1 LRKFLI
7 GGLAAIASVALV
19 TGAVAQSPDVQITGK
34 VKPTK
39 GGTKKTPKNGQ
50 STLFLRNNVPNT
62 TAGTIEVDLPKNY
75 VLNTTAFKKNYCSVS
90 KINAQGADACKKA
103 LGGPVGFSQA
113 VVDPAG
119 TKTPLLFRVTTYVGA
134 KNKLTFFLQQ
144 IQPQGSDNLSNNL
157 NALKDNP
164 LDPNG
169 VVTAISGTISNKGG
183 KFGKKL
189 VIKIPPDLQ
198 QPAPGVYSAL
208 TSLQNTFGTAKKNS
222 LVQFDGCPS
231 NGKHVFGV
239 KLTFAPN
246 PGAPPKPS
254 ATGEQTVKCS

>member
-1 LRKFLI
+1 LRKLLI
-7 GGLAAIASVALV
+7 GGVAAIASVALV
-19 TGAVAQSPDVQITGK
+19 TGAVAQSPDIQITAK

-62 TAGTIEVDLPKNY
+62 TAGVIEVDFPKNY
-75 VLNTTAFKKNYCSVS
+75 VLNTTAFKKNYCTTS
-90 KINAQGADACKKA
+90 KIESQGQDACKKA
-103 LGGPVGFSQA
+103 QAGPVGFSQA

-134 KNKLTFFLQQ
+134 KNKLTFLLQQ
-144 IQPQGSDNLSNNL
+144 IQPQASDNLSNNL
-157 NALKDNP
+157 DALKDNP
-164 LDPNG
+164 LDPQG
-169 VVTAISGTISNKGG
+169 LTRAISGTISNKGG

-189 VIKIPPDLQ
+189 VIKIPGDLQ
-198 QPAPGVYSAL
+198 QPGPGIYSAL

-222 LVQFDGCPS
+222 LVQFNGCPK

-246 PGAPPKPS
+246 PGAPPQPS
-254 ATGEQTVKCS
+254 AKGEQTVKCS